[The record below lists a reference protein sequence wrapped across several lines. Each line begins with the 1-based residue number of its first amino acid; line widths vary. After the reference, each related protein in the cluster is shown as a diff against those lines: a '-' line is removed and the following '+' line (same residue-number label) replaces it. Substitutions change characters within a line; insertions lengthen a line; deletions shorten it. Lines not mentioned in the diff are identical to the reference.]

1 MRLLE
6 RYESVSGKR
15 LRRDARG
22 GWSVKHLGKP
32 LFGRASNHDLYC
44 RPLLLRP
51 EGCSIL
57 LLEHEGAAGVDR
69 VGIENALVRLARDC
83 AGLATLSHD
92 ETNDVS
98 ARPGRSGRARRSG
111 GAKRSLIALF
121 VLGGDLLL
129 GSRKRQERRQQ
140 QNKEPANLHAA
151 SLDIRLISGHEI
163 RTASCSLKRAARR
176 RRERRPGCATG
187 FEMASVLFEQSNYTA
202 VKMLGHYSAQS
213 ASQHSCARA
222 LRIALFASS

>member
-1 MRLLE
+1 
-6 RYESVSGKR
+6 
-15 LRRDARG
+15 
-22 GWSVKHLGKP
+22 
-32 LFGRASNHDLYC
+32 
-44 RPLLLRP
+44 
-51 EGCSIL
+51 
-57 LLEHEGAAGVDR
+57 
-69 VGIENALVRLARDC
+69 LVRLARDC

-111 GAKRSLIALF
+111 GSKRSLIALF

-187 FEMASVLFEQSNYTA
+187 LLFEQSNYTA